1 VTILSFYTE
10 LLYCRFVGVSKA
22 HSRAGKF
29 CKVAENLYRYS
40 SNGIYYSVFRDKGK
54 LKWKS
59 LKTADRAL
67 AKRRLPAE
75 IEKARRIDPK
85 SAKMT
90 LAGLLDIYQQNLKTL
105 DTKTIETRE
114 SIVKRFKETWQGG
127 LEIQVREITPNTL
140 RSWLGQH
147 RDRLKKSSL
156 NEYLRFLRQL
166 FEAALNERV
175 IAESPAAE
183 LVEFKREKPIRQT
196 PTWEQYEAI
205 VDGIRSQRLSDTAE
219 HSADVVQ
226 FWALAGGGT
235 AETANLKGEHID
247 FNKCE
252 TGNEDEDAVKGEITL
267 FRKKTDTGY
276 TIPLFPAVRPLLEKL
291 RDRGQIKPG
300 QPVFKIRDPKKA
312 LRAACER
319 LGIPQFSARTFRRLF
334 CTRAIENGVDFKTL
348 AAWQGH
354 RDGGVLIARTY
365 SYLRDAHSRKMAK
378 LMTV

>member
-1 VTILSFYTE
+1 M
-10 LLYCRFVGVSKA
+10 SKA

-40 SNGIYYSVFRDKGK
+40 SNGIYYAVFRDKGK

-59 LKTADRAL
+59 LKTPDRAL

-75 IEKARRIDPK
+75 IQKARRIDPK
-85 SAKMT
+85 TAKMS
-90 LAGLLDIYQQNLKTL
+90 LAGLLDIYERNLNTL
-105 DTKTIETRE
+105 DTKTIETRM
-114 SIVKRFKETWQGG
+114 SILRRFKETWQGG
-127 LEIQVREITPNTL
+127 LEIQVRDMTPNDL

-166 FEAALNERV
+166 FEAAVNERV

-205 VDGIRSQRLSDTAE
+205 VNEIRSQRFSDTA
-219 HSADVVQ
+219 HDSADVVQ

-235 AETANLKGEHID
+235 AEAANLKGEHVD
-247 FNKCE
+247 FDKCE
-252 TGNEDEDAVKGEITL
+252 HGNEDEEAVKGEITL

-291 RDRGQIKPG
+291 RDRGQIKTG
-300 QPVFKIRDPKKA
+300 QSVFKIRDPKKA

-319 LGIPQFSARTFRRLF
+319 LGIPKFSARTFRRLF

-378 LMTV
+378 LMTA